1 MSHSG
6 YISIGILL
14 LKFLKSVMA
23 FQQAPPPM
31 ASSPEQDSF
40 VDLSMDP
47 KPAAQAVAMV
57 SIYLLN
63 NSPPCFS
70 LKLGFDCLTFCVIL
84 FYLELNTNHFYV
96 MLQKMENVVKNEE
109 LADSLVK
116 KEGVIVE
123 EKIKTVGEKRGLKLD
138 FEKPNRN
145 VQQKLLP
152 KATISK
158 VETTGNSKLELGV
171 QGG

>member
-1 MSHSG
+1 
-6 YISIGILL
+6 
-14 LKFLKSVMA
+14 VT
-23 FQQAPPPM
+23 
-31 ASSPEQDSF
+31 
-40 VDLSMDP
+40 
-47 KPAAQAVAMV
+47 
-57 SIYLLN
+57 
-63 NSPPCFS
+63 C
-70 LKLGFDCLTFCVIL
+70 CVIL
-84 FYLELNTNHFYV
+84 FYLELNTNNFYV

-138 FEKPNRN
+138 FEKPHRN

-171 QGG
+171 QGGDFKSCHIDLFYFIFLTQRNY